1 MASTAEQVVMARI
14 EALEAFVTANKVPGP
29 QGIGE
34 RNLAKTM
41 LDMEIFVSTLIS
53 DPLCN
58 KATSSQSLKTR

>member
-1 MASTAEQVVMARI
+1 MSSTTEQVLMASI
-14 EALEAFVTANKVPGP
+14 EALETFVTSNKVPGP

-53 DPLCN
+53 DPLFN
-58 KATSSQSLKTR
+58 KATSSQSLKKR